1 MTTKTRLPPQ
11 GRSYI
16 RKSTG
21 CQMILYFS
29 FSFAVLN
36 SVGEKRNLS
45 VTGQKT
51 LSPLLSISRTFYSIS
66 KDTLAPPP
74 VFTLILTISV
84 QKQLTAGHS
93 TAPLLISSM
102 MSWGWRPST
111 LQPTDWAVPR
121 ISLMVPVIKKRWN
134 QRGSQSLAILR
145 YQRGY
150 RWGEEQGITIL
161 WITGIIIT
169 APLIQNSV
177 LFKNSK
183 CKTGHRS
190 HDTQTQTARHSNSRS
205 YRVKKP
211 LLIGKRPPN
220 EYISSYN

>member
-1 MTTKTRLPPQ
+1 MTGCSRDVCGTRNLRQFEGPSLRKIKNYKSKIGCESGSLLRLRKMTTNCRTFFFF
-11 GRSYI
+11 
-16 RKSTG
+16 G

-45 VTGQKT
+45 VAGQKT

-102 MSWGWRPST
+102 MS
-111 LQPTDWAVPR
+111 
-121 ISLMVPVIKKRWN
+121 
-134 QRGSQSLAILR
+134 
-145 YQRGY
+145 
-150 RWGEEQGITIL
+150 
-161 WITGIIIT
+161 
-169 APLIQNSV
+169 
-177 LFKNSK
+177 
-183 CKTGHRS
+183 
-190 HDTQTQTARHSNSRS
+190 
-205 YRVKKP
+205 
-211 LLIGKRPPN
+211 
-220 EYISSYN
+220 

>member
-1 MTTKTRLPPQ
+1 MGRAPSTRIFCYVQLPSFLSAQQYFLRTEFCCPQTAASSVTLAPMTTKTRLPPQ

-102 MSWGWRPST
+102 MS
-111 LQPTDWAVPR
+111 
-121 ISLMVPVIKKRWN
+121 
-134 QRGSQSLAILR
+134 
-145 YQRGY
+145 
-150 RWGEEQGITIL
+150 
-161 WITGIIIT
+161 
-169 APLIQNSV
+169 
-177 LFKNSK
+177 
-183 CKTGHRS
+183 
-190 HDTQTQTARHSNSRS
+190 
-205 YRVKKP
+205 
-211 LLIGKRPPN
+211 
-220 EYISSYN
+220 